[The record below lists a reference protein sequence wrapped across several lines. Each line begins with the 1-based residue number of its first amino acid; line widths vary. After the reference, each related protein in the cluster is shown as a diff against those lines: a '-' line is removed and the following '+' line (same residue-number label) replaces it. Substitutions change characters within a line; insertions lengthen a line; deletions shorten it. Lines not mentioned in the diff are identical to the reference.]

1 MYIYF
6 LNRCSLNQESIFRVA
21 VMSRK
26 KEEKVLNKVDQVD
39 QKKNLFE
46 IIP

>member
-1 MYIYF
+1 
-6 LNRCSLNQESIFRVA
+6 VA